1 MPYIQG
7 SNEYPLLI
15 NVMPNCHEVRSSRL
29 LQRIPRV
36 QDLVLFYV
44 FFMSSTSLT
53 LSSSD
58 IHVPEIFFLNFSAII
73 LLWDFY
79 LQFCSP
85 DNPLGAYCLQ
95 RSLPPTGIQV
105 CRSSTTTTVDH
116 QQNIPNPNPKSYCLQ
131 RSLPPTGIQVCRSSA
146 TTTFEH
152 QQKIPNPIP
161 NHIVASFFL
170 PPTDIQVCRS
180 STTTTFDHQ
189 QKIPNRIPN
198 HIVTSFFL
206 PPTDIQV
213 CRSRASTTGPCIFLY
228 KCWSSTNSSTL
239 LSGLSSKGSKFF
251 VVPKGLPW

>member
-1 MPYIQG
+1 
-7 SNEYPLLI
+7 
-15 NVMPNCHEVRSSRL
+15 MPNCHEVRSSRL

-116 QQNIPNPNPKSYCLQ
+116 QQ
-131 RSLPPTGIQVCRSSA
+131 
-146 TTTFEH
+146 
-152 QQKIPNPIP
+152 KIPNPIP
-161 NHIVASFFL
+161 NPKSYCHQLIFTTHWHPSL
-170 PPTDIQVCRS
+170 QIPCLNNRS
-180 STTTTFDHQ
+180 SYLFIQMLT
-189 QKIPNRIPN
+189 INR
-198 HIVTSFFL
+198 
-206 PPTDIQV
+206 Q
-213 CRSRASTTGPCIFLY
+213 
-228 KCWSSTNSSTL
+228 
-239 LSGLSSKGSKFF
+239 
-251 VVPKGLPW
+251 